1 MMAKMYYSEPETCEI
16 LGLDV
21 DGLMEHVNTGRLQM
35 YQDGPKHVYK
45 ASDVDNLK
53 DELGPVSDDDDISLA
68 ETVITES
75 YVEPQDESI
84 SLADVDLELDAPAEI
99 RKEDTVI
106 TAAGIS
112 IFDDEDLEIEEAD
125 PMAATQIA
133 PSLDDQVALDGIGS
147 GSGLLDLTRESDD
160 TSLGVEVLDHIDM
173 EGGSGLSGGFGVGSG
188 LSGEFGSAD
197 TGLSGGFAADT
208 GLSGGFGADTGLSG
222 GFGTADAGL
231 SGGFGTEFESDL
243 DAPMNHSVAPAPVMT
258 EPPVF
263 VEPVDGSTGF
273 FTGLLVAAS
282 LVGFVIIATVI
293 SGILNIQSQVVQ
305 TLTQKIMI
313 LVGGGAA
320 ITIIGGVVGLLIGK
334 SILKKR
340 EMLERFGG

>member
-21 DGLMEHVNTGRLQM
+21 DGLMEFVNSGRLQM

-45 ASDVDNLK
+45 ASDVDSLK
-53 DELGPVSDDDDISLA
+53 DEIGTGDQGEDDIALA
-68 ETVITES
+68 TDGEA
-75 YVEPQDESI
+75 DAI
-84 SLADVDLELDAPAEI
+84 SLADVDIEMEQAPEI
-99 RKEDTVI
+99 KKEDTVI

-173 EGGSGLSGGFGVGSG
+173 EGGSGLSGGFG
-188 LSGEFGSAD
+188 
-197 TGLSGGFAADT
+197 AADT
-208 GLSGGFGADTGLSG
+208 GLSGMGTGLSG
-222 GFGTADAGL
+222 EFSGAGDFDGADM
-231 SGGFGTEFESDL
+231 E
-243 DAPMNHSVAPAPVMT
+243 PAPVAYEPQPT

-263 VEPVDGSTGF
+263 VEPIDASSGF
-273 FTGLLVAAS
+273 FSGMLVTVTLVSFIMVIVMISAFMGNISSMLQGLRDNSMFVVIGGFVAA
-282 LVGFVIIATVI
+282 LIFGVI
-293 SGILNIQSQVVQ
+293 
-305 TLTQKIMI
+305 
-313 LVGGGAA
+313 
-320 ITIIGGVVGLLIGK
+320 GLFIGK
-334 SILKKR
+334 SMKAKNDL
-340 EMLERFGG
+340 LEKMSR

>member
-21 DGLMEHVNTGRLQM
+21 DGLMDHVNSGRLQM

-53 DELGPVSDDDDISLA
+53 DELGPAVSYDEDISLA
-68 ETVITES
+68 ETVITDS
-75 YVEPQDESI
+75 YVEPQEESI
-84 SLADVDLELDAPAEI
+84 SLADVDIELEQAPEI
-99 RKEDTVI
+99 KKEDTVI

-188 LSGEFGSAD
+188 LTGEFGGS
-197 TGLSGGFAADT
+197 

-222 GFGTADAGL
+222 GFGAADPGL
-231 SGGFGTEFESDL
+231 SGMGSEFDSNL
-243 DAPMNHSVAPAPVMT
+243 DAPMNHSVAPAPVIT

-263 VEPVDGSTGF
+263 IEPVDGSTGF
-273 FTGLLVAAS
+273 FTGMLVAAS
-282 LVGFVIIATVI
+282 IVVFVSIAATI
-293 SGILNIQSQVVQ
+293 SGFLGIESEIVK
-305 TLTQKIMI
+305 TFTDKIMI
-313 LVGGGAA
+313 LLAGGVAVSV
-320 ITIIGGVVGLLIGK
+320 IGGVIGLLIGK